1 MHVCQ
6 VRCGAS
12 CAGEAGEGDRAGRDS
27 ADDGGAA
34 SGRQNLQRVLPTRR
48 PLPAGGE
55 FWLTAWTYEQ
65 ENKVFK
71 QIEQETFHLEAR
83 SVAQERLFSSSA
95 GQITAFK
102 HTR

>member
-55 FWLTAWTYEQ
+55 F
-65 ENKVFK
+65 
-71 QIEQETFHLEAR
+71 
-83 SVAQERLFSSSA
+83 
-95 GQITAFK
+95 
-102 HTR
+102 